1 MRWQKLSALGYSLI
15 LEPATQGNTR
25 KVFIPCSIHVLPHRR
40 GCAAPKSFPGMLYV
54 PCVSSGSFVLPL
66 KPQRDRPT
74 QSPCPALEHHESC
87 ALRED
92 IPCFTPGCVL
102 CSIPAAAAAVGAIVH
117 AGLAGRQLDQ
127 LVPLLLPLLL
137 RVNQTRLKNGKENP
151 KSSK

>member
-1 MRWQKLSALGYSLI
+1 MAKTLSSGLFSHFGAS
-15 LEPATQGNTR
+15 NTR
-25 KVFIPCSIHVLPHRR
+25 KHKESIYSLLSPCATPQKRLCSTKILSWDAL
-40 GCAAPKSFPGMLYV
+40 CALCFLGILCPSPET
-54 PCVSSGSFVLPL
+54 P
-66 KPQRDRPT
+66 RDRPT

-92 IPCFTPGCVL
+92 IPCFTHGCVL
-102 CSIPAAAAAVGAIVH
+102 CSIPAAAAAIGAVVH